1 MRLSINR
8 LVLVSTLMILSYG
21 MTLAFGQGTSASLTG
36 QITDATA
43 AAVTGATV
51 TAKNTGTNLTQ
62 ATTSNAVG
70 VYTIAPLPPGNYTL
84 SVEAKGFARYV
95 QQGIVL
101 GVDISATQDVSLKTG
116 SIQETVTVTE
126 NTELINTTTAE
137 LGTTVNEVAITQLPL
152 NGRDPSS
159 LVLLAP
165 GTTGI
170 TQPGGQGGGMGG
182 QPGVQTGFSFPT
194 ETGASAN
201 GGRQGSTYYLLDG
214 VPNMDNYILL
224 AAPFPNADATQEF
237 RVISNNF
244 NALYGFAPGAVVS
257 IETKS
262 GTNRFH
268 GGVFEFLRNKA
279 LNASD
284 YFSHGVDP
292 LRRNQF
298 GGYVG
303 GPILKDK
310 LFGFFNYQG
319 TRLNESAAGNQ
330 THTPTAAMLAGDF
343 SGISTPLCTG
353 SNAPANCP
361 FGTVG
366 GKANQLLPGFSYDTA
381 AVTIATTGLPL
392 GQQPDGTVF
401 YPGGATIQSFNEY
414 TGRVDYDISSSQRLM
429 LRTFIDKLI
438 EPSGDVKGNILS
450 VLNLNPWSQTFQ
462 ERMEFYNEAVTHT
475 WTVSPTAVNT
485 VSVFW
490 MQMSAHNSAAVKD
503 SSGQNMCWSR
513 YITVTELPGQC
524 YMEGFSVNG
533 GGFNGGWTEP
543 SQEVRTTYGIY
554 DNFSKTL
561 GKHLLSFGANLQHQY
576 AKELTQ
582 YPTTPILT
590 FDGSYTGNGLADFLM
605 GYLEEYEQGAGE
617 IANIAGW
624 QQIGRASCRERV

>member
-1 MRLSINR
+1 MRFSVNR
-8 LVLVSTLMILSYG
+8 LMLVSTLAMLCYG
-21 MTLAFGQGTSASLTG
+21 GTLAFGQGTSASLTG
-36 QITDATA
+36 QITDATG

-51 TAKNTGTNLTQ
+51 TAKNTGTNLAQTS
-62 ATTSNAVG
+62 TSNAEG

-84 SVEAKGFARYV
+84 TVEAKGFARYV

-101 GVDISATQDVSLKTG
+101 GANISATQDVSLKTG

-126 NTELINTTTAE
+126 NAELINTTTAE
-137 LGTTVNEVAITQLPL
+137 LGTTVNEAAITQLPL

-165 GTTGI
+165 GITGV

-194 ETGASAN
+194 ETGASAS
-201 GGRQGSTYYLLDG
+201 GGRQGSTYYILDG
-214 VPNMDNYILL
+214 VPNVDNYIQL

-262 GTNRFH
+262 GTNKFH
-268 GGVFEFLRNKA
+268 GGAFEFLRNKA

-319 TRLNESAAGNQ
+319 TRLNQSAAGNQ

-343 SGISTPLCTG
+343 SGISTTLC
-353 SNAPANCP
+353 SFAPKSDTPAGCP
-361 FGTVG
+361 FATVG
-366 GKANQLLPGFSYDTA
+366 GKANQVDPALFNQA

-401 YPGGATIQSFNEY
+401 YPGGATIQSYNEY
-414 TGRVDYDISSSQRLM
+414 TARLDFNISNRQRLS
-429 LRTFIDKLI
+429 LR
-438 EPSGDVKGNILS
+438 
-450 VLNLNPWSQTFQ
+450 
-462 ERMEFYNEAVTHT
+462 
-475 WTVSPTAVNT
+475 
-485 VSVFW
+485 
-490 MQMSAHNSAAVKD
+490 
-503 SSGQNMCWSR
+503 
-513 YITVTELPGQC
+513 
-524 YMEGFSVNG
+524 
-533 GGFNGGWTEP
+533 
-543 SQEVRTTYGIY
+543 
-554 DNFSKTL
+554 
-561 GKHLLSFGANLQHQY
+561 
-576 AKELTQ
+576 
-582 YPTTPILT
+582 
-590 FDGSYTGNGLADFLM
+590 
-605 GYLEEYEQGAGE
+605 
-617 IANIAGW
+617 
-624 QQIGRASCRERV
+624 

>member
-62 ATTSNAVG
+62 ATTSNAVR
-70 VYTIAPLPPGNYTL
+70 VYTIAPLPPGDYTL

-95 QQGIVL
+95 QEGIVL
-101 GVDISATQDVSLKTG
+101 GVDISATQDLSLKTG

-298 GGYVG
+298 GGY
-303 GPILKDK
+303 
-310 LFGFFNYQG
+310 
-319 TRLNESAAGNQ
+319 
-330 THTPTAAMLAGDF
+330 
-343 SGISTPLCTG
+343 
-353 SNAPANCP
+353 
-361 FGTVG
+361 
-366 GKANQLLPGFSYDTA
+366 
-381 AVTIATTGLPL
+381 
-392 GQQPDGTVF
+392 
-401 YPGGATIQSFNEY
+401 
-414 TGRVDYDISSSQRLM
+414 
-429 LRTFIDKLI
+429 
-438 EPSGDVKGNILS
+438 
-450 VLNLNPWSQTFQ
+450 
-462 ERMEFYNEAVTHT
+462 
-475 WTVSPTAVNT
+475 
-485 VSVFW
+485 
-490 MQMSAHNSAAVKD
+490 
-503 SSGQNMCWSR
+503 
-513 YITVTELPGQC
+513 
-524 YMEGFSVNG
+524 
-533 GGFNGGWTEP
+533 
-543 SQEVRTTYGIY
+543 
-554 DNFSKTL
+554 
-561 GKHLLSFGANLQHQY
+561 
-576 AKELTQ
+576 
-582 YPTTPILT
+582 
-590 FDGSYTGNGLADFLM
+590 
-605 GYLEEYEQGAGE
+605 
-617 IANIAGW
+617 
-624 QQIGRASCRERV
+624 